1 LNALNSERRCLFGIR
16 LTAARTDLRLGELLA
31 LVWEN
36 VDLHSGIIFVNHAM
50 SRGKIGTTK
59 SGKSREVHMSQHLA
73 DTLRAL
79 HLRRREETLA
89 KGLSDIPEFV
99 FLTPAGTPLD
109 VAQPTT
115 QHFLA
120 CFKPCRIKAGT
131 VS

>member
-1 LNALNSERRCLFGIR
+1 LNALNSERRSLFGIR

-99 FLTPAGTPLD
+99 FLTSAGHP
-109 VAQPTT
+109 VGCGPTYDT
-115 QHFLA
+115 TLS
-120 CFKPCRIKAGT
+120 G
-131 VS
+131 VL